1 MGRAGLV
8 ITTALL
14 LLAAAPGVSRA
25 ECSTAVTGARCV
37 TPGVSSREEGAEVG
51 RRVPARRIAPAFA
64 PGDVLPQGRY
74 FRLLN
79 SQYYGLPPARDGW
92 RYYEVEGRVLRVRPD
107 TLEVIGDATNET
119 NRAF

>member
-1 MGRAGLV
+1 MDRAGLL
-8 ITTALL
+8 IATGL

-37 TPGVSSREEGAEVG
+37 TPGIGTREGAEIG
-51 RRVPARRIAPAFA
+51 RRIPARRIAPAFV

-74 FRLLN
+74 FLLLN
-79 SQYYGLPPARDGW
+79 SEYYGLPPARDGW

-107 TLEVIGDATNET
+107 TLEVIGDATHEA